1 MSTTAFFV
9 PRTVEQAIDLKR
21 EHGKNIV
28 VMGGGTIVMGL
39 VHDGLLFPKLAMSLA
54 RAGMSDVRGRDG
66 WLEIGAA
73 TPIARLAA
81 LKGATTLVRA
91 AGMLGGPALRTL
103 ATAGGN
109 LFAKA
114 PYGDLC
120 VPLLA
125 MDAELEIAGAGGR
138 HTVPLEQF
146 LSRRS
151 LKNDELV
158 VSIHVPKA
166 QGRGAYLKLGRRQA
180 NTPSVVAVAVQVV
193 LDTNGRCTDVR
204 IALGAAAPQAVRAKK
219 AEAALI
225 GRLLDD
231 ASITAAAQSAQAECN
246 PATDSL
252 ASAWYR
258 REMVGVFVR
267 RALDEVGRSI

>member
-1 MSTTAFFV
+1 MSTIAFFV
-9 PRTVEQAIDLKR
+9 PRTVEQAIELKR

-39 VHDGLLFPKLAMSLA
+39 VHDGLVFPRVAMSLA
-54 RAGMSDVRGRDG
+54 RAGMSDVRRHDG

-73 TPIARLAA
+73 ASIARVAE
-81 LKGATTLVRA
+81 LKGAATLDRA
-91 AGMLGGPALRTL
+91 AGMIGGPALRTL

-109 LFAKA
+109 LFAKP

-125 MDAELEIAGAGGR
+125 MDAEVEIAGAGVR
-138 HTVPLEQF
+138 RSVPLEQF
-146 LSRRS
+146 LSRRA

-158 VSIHVPKA
+158 VSIHVPRPR
-166 QGRGAYLKLGRRQA
+166 GRAAYLKLGRRQA

-193 LDTNGRCTDVR
+193 LDASGKCTEAR
-204 IALGAAAPQAVRAKK
+204 IALGAAAPHTVRAKK
-219 AEAALI
+219 AEAALT
-225 GRLLDD
+225 GRQLEE
-231 ASITAAAQSAQAECN
+231 ASIKAAAQAAQAECD

-267 RALDEVGRSI
+267 RALEEVGRST

>member
-1 MSTTAFFV
+1 VSTTAFFV
-9 PRTVEQAIDLKR
+9 PRTVDEAIELKR
-21 EHGKNIV
+21 EHGKNLV

-39 VHDGLLFPKLAMSLA
+39 VHDGQLFPKLAMSLA
-54 RAGMSDVRGRDG
+54 RAGMSDVRRRDG
-66 WLEIGAA
+66 QFEIGAA
-73 TPIARLAA
+73 TPVARLTE
-81 LKGATTLVRA
+81 LKGAATLDRA

-125 MDAELEIAGAGGR
+125 MDAEVEIAGTEGR
-138 HTVPLEQF
+138 RTAPLEQF
-146 LSRRS
+146 LSRRA

-158 VSIHVPKA
+158 VSIRVPKPR
-166 QGRGAYLKLGRRQA
+166 GRGAYLKLGRRQA

-193 LDTNGRCTDVR
+193 LDGTGKCTDVR

-219 AEAALI
+219 AEAALT
-225 GRLLDD
+225 GRRLDA
-231 ASITAAAQSAQAECN
+231 ASISAAAQAAQAECN

-267 RALDEVGRSI
+267 RALDEVGRTI

>member
-1 MSTTAFFV
+1 VSTTAFFV

-21 EHGKNIV
+21 EHGKNIL

-54 RAGMSDVRGRDG
+54 RAGMSEMRRHDG

-73 TPIARLAA
+73 TPIARVAE
-81 LKGATTLVRA
+81 LKGTATLERA

-109 LFAKA
+109 LFAKS

-125 MDAELEIAGAGGR
+125 LDAEVEIASAGVR
-138 HTVPLEQF
+138 QSIPLEQF

-151 LKNDELV
+151 IKSDELV
-158 VSIHVPKA
+158 VSIHLPKP
-166 QGRGAYLKLGRRQA
+166 QGRGAYVKLGRRQA
-180 NTPSVVAVAVQVV
+180 NTPSVVSVAVQVV
-193 LDTNGRCTDVR
+193 LDANGKCTEPR
-204 IALGAAAPQAVRAKK
+204 IALGAAAPHAVRAKQ

-225 GRLLDD
+225 GRRLEE
-231 ASITAAAQSAQAECN
+231 ASIKAAAQAAQAECN

-267 RALDEVGRSI
+267 RALDEVGRPA